1 MPSLISSQGLHKT
14 PMLLCALSCNLSHKF
29 QLPQLPQLQSLFSST
44 QQDFCSLSLSGLLSV
59 LKFGKGPLE
68 ESWDKYQAHV
78 FFFLKDHIQLGIGL
92 SQTQKP
98 ENTIKSYCNPIS
110 LILPLLLVLLGPLS
124 CRWGWKRGAGGQWR
138 KRSLEKAVRVL
149 PAVFCLLLP
158 NGALKKEAAVCYWAC
173 WRGREGEG
181 LLGSAISQWFET
193 DEVDN
198 ERF

>member
-1 MPSLISSQGLHKT
+1 MFGNISPLWLVKLHYLPALYDLQNLCLAHNLPGTVLCHAAQILTLYMPSLISSQGLHKT

-59 LKFGKGPLE
+59 LRFGKGPLE

-124 CRWGWKRGAGGQWR
+124 CRWR
-138 KRSLEKAVRVL
+138 
-149 PAVFCLLLP
+149 
-158 NGALKKEAAVCYWAC
+158 
-173 WRGREGEG
+173 
-181 LLGSAISQWFET
+181 
-193 DEVDN
+193 
-198 ERF
+198 